1 MKKKSI
7 LSALLAV
14 LMCLTFFPLNTQ
26 ARWFATEES
35 HAQALKNLGLFR
47 GVSDTDFDLERP
59 ATRVEAVVMLIR
71 LLGCENEALSR
82 HDWHPFTDVPAWAND
97 YIGYAYAEGLSNGIS
112 ATEFGTGDVSSAM
125 YLTFALRAL
134 GYDDSQGDFT
144 WSNPYDLARRLDL
157 IRWNVDLENFL
168 RADIATVSLATLQAP
183 QKDFPLAHLADYLI
197 FKGVF
202 TYDKYYYTLE
212 DIGESVGTMAEYHTL
227 TVNRDGTPI
236 ESGYASDWSGDWSS
250 GGSSEWSGSGSS
262 DWSSGGSSDWS
273 SGDTTRDTSGGST
286 GGTYRPHKNGNPYLG
301 KWYDGIPSY
310 DENGN
315 QIYIVNTNTGKIHV
329 QSCGSVRDIYDENK
343 AVTTDPYGLMDY
355 DSFFT
360 KCGNCKRRW

>member
-1 MKKKSI
+1 MKKKNI

-14 LMCLTFFPLNTQ
+14 LMCLTFFPVNVG
-26 ARWFATEES
+26 ARYFTTEES

-71 LLGCENEALSR
+71 LLGRENDALSR
-82 HDWHPFTDVPAWAND
+82 HDWHPFMDVPEWAND
-97 YIGYAYAEGLSNGIS
+97 YVGYAYAEGLSNGIS
-112 ATEFGTGDVSSAM
+112 ATEFGTGEVNSAM

-134 GYDDSQGDFT
+134 GYSDALGDFT
-144 WSNPYDLARRLDL
+144 WSNPYDLARQLNL

-168 RADIATVSLATLQAP
+168 RADIATVSLAALQAP

-212 DIGESVGTMAEYHTL
+212 SIGESVGSMAEYHTL

-236 ESGYASDWSGDWSS
+236 ESG
-250 GGSSEWSGSGSS
+250 GSS
-262 DWSSGGSSDWS
+262 DWAGG
-273 SGDTTRDTSGGST
+273 GVTRDTSGGST
-286 GGTYRPHKNGNPYLG
+286 GGIYRQHKNGNPYLG
-301 KWYDGIPSY
+301 EWYAGIPSY
-310 DENGN
+310 DENRN
-315 QIYIVNTNTGKIHV
+315 RIYIVNTNTGKIHI
-329 QSCGSVRDIYDENK
+329 QSCGSVKDIYDENK
-343 AVTTDPYGLMDY
+343 AVTTDPYGLMDH

-360 KCGNCKRRW
+360 QCGNCKRRW